1 MTPGRQ
7 NNMAAK
13 LHSERVPSLPKYRV
27 TLALERRKSYDE
39 KLKLIENID
48 PYNVSNFLFSDS
60 MELWPEIEFPDIA
73 NYLIFSTSS
82 YTKEQLKAY
91 KSLDAY
97 NYFVAGWVRCI
108 FVGKATDNI
117 KILIGKV
124 NHSQRMNETPL
135 KPWVAATNEGTVV
148 TAHCNCMAG
157 LGGACSHVGAILFAV
172 EAGVR
177 IKRSTT
183 CTSVPCKWLMPTPVI
198 AVSYQELRDIDFTSS
213 KTKKRKLDSKI
224 SGLSSDTSK
233 QNSSPAQSDAA
244 KNVFVPSQTDIKKFF
259 ESLNASKTHPAILS
273 LIPPYNM
280 KYCPKADSTELPKP
294 LTRLYDSEL
303 CKLDFEDLL
312 EKSNRVFEAMNISI
326 EQAKAIEEATRN
338 QSKSSLW
345 FDMRAGRITAS
356 KFHQACH
363 TDPASPSISL
373 IKDVCYGSKFSSKA
387 TAWGNTHEK
396 HALDRYRQVMQDEHK
411 DFGIKDSGFVINPE
425 HPHLGASPDAIS
437 YCSCHGT
444 GCVEIKCPYKAQDS
458 TITEAVGFLEK
469 TANGCLQL
477 DRKHL
482 YYAQVQL
489 QLSSTKLDFVD
500 FVV

>member
-1 MTPGRQ
+1 
-7 NNMAAK
+7 
-13 LHSERVPSLPKYRV
+13 
-27 TLALERRKSYDE
+27 
-39 KLKLIENID
+39 
-48 PYNVSNFLFSDS
+48 
-60 MELWPEIEFPDIA
+60 
-73 NYLIFSTSS
+73 
-82 YTKEQLKAY
+82 
-91 KSLDAY
+91 
-97 NYFVAGWVRCI
+97 
-108 FVGKATDNI
+108 
-117 KILIGKV
+117 
-124 NHSQRMNETPL
+124 MNETPL

-198 AVSYQELRDIDFTSS
+198 AVSYHELRDIDLTSS

-233 QNSSPAQSDAA
+233 QNSSPAESDAA

-273 LIPPYNM
+273 HN
-280 KYCPKADSTELPKP
+280 CTELPKP

-312 EKSNRVFEAMNISI
+312 EKSNRVFEAMNILI

-396 HALDRYRQVMQDEHK
+396 HALDRYRQVK
-411 DFGIKDSGFVINPE
+411 G
-425 HPHLGASPDAIS
+425 
-437 YCSCHGT
+437 
-444 GCVEIKCPYKAQDS
+444 
-458 TITEAVGFLEK
+458 
-469 TANGCLQL
+469 
-477 DRKHL
+477 
-482 YYAQVQL
+482 
-489 QLSSTKLDFVD
+489 
-500 FVV
+500 

>member
-1 MTPGRQ
+1 
-7 NNMAAK
+7 
-13 LHSERVPSLPKYRV
+13 
-27 TLALERRKSYDE
+27 
-39 KLKLIENID
+39 
-48 PYNVSNFLFSDS
+48 
-60 MELWPEIEFPDIA
+60 
-73 NYLIFSTSS
+73 
-82 YTKEQLKAY
+82 
-91 KSLDAY
+91 
-97 NYFVAGWVRCI
+97 
-108 FVGKATDNI
+108 
-117 KILIGKV
+117 
-124 NHSQRMNETPL
+124 MNETPL

-224 SGLSSDTSK
+224 SGLSSATSK

-396 HALDRYRQVMQDEHK
+396 HALDRYRQVK
-411 DFGIKDSGFVINPE
+411 GLKV
-425 HPHLGASPDAIS
+425 L
-437 YCSCHGT
+437 
-444 GCVEIKCPYKAQDS
+444 
-458 TITEAVGFLEK
+458 
-469 TANGCLQL
+469 TA
-477 DRKHL
+477 
-482 YYAQVQL
+482 
-489 QLSSTKLDFVD
+489 
-500 FVV
+500 